1 MNLLSLLYFVLILG
15 AIVLVHEF
23 GHFIFSKLFGV
34 YVYEFSIGMGPKI
47 FHFKKKDG
55 ETEYC
60 IRAIPIGGFV
70 SLAGEDADD
79 NSKIEKKRKLYS
91 KPVWQRLIIMIAGAT
106 FNFLFAFVIL
116 FVSALIY
123 GSTSNEPII
132 ANVSEEYPAY
142 TAGIRE
148 GDTIVSINK
157 QRVSSWSEVQLYIK
171 ASKGEKLDIV
181 LKDKT
186 GTKREVSLIP
196 KEVKDEEGN
205 VTDYVVGISRDTTV
219 RRGFGVS
226 LKNALETTASL
237 YKLMLTT
244 LKELVTG
251 KFSVK
256 DLSGPVGIYS
266 VVDSQSKKGFENIL
280 SLVAYLSMNVGV
292 INLIPFPAFD
302 GGRVLFLIIEKIRKK
317 PIKAKTE
324 GMINSIGFILL
335 MLLMIFV
342 TISDVIKLF

>member
-1 MNLLSLLYFVLILG
+1 MNLLSLLYFILILG

-47 FHFKKKDG
+47 LHWKKKGG

-79 NSKIEKKRKLYS
+79 NSKIDKKRKLYS

-123 GSTSNEPII
+123 GSVSTKPIV
-132 ANVSEEYPAY
+132 ASVSEEYPAY
-142 TAGIRE
+142 TAGIKE

-157 QRVSSWSEVQLYIK
+157 QKVSSWNEVKLYIQTSEGK
-171 ASKGEKLDIV
+171 ELNIV

-186 GTKREVSLIP
+186 GTKREVKVIP
-196 KEVKDEEGN
+196 IEVKDDEGN
-205 VTDYVVGISRDTTV
+205 ISYAVGIGLDNTV
-219 RRGFGVS
+219 RRGLWTS
-226 LKNALETTASL
+226 LKHATQTTCSL

-244 LKELVTG
+244 LKQLITG
-251 KFSVK
+251 KFSVS

-266 VVDSQSKKGFENIL
+266 VVDSQSKQGLESIL
-280 SLVAYLSMNVGV
+280 YLIAYLSMNVGV

-302 GGRVLFLIIEKIRKK
+302 GGRVLFLIIEKIRRK

-335 MLLMIFV
+335 MLLMVFV
-342 TISDVIKLF
+342 TINDVIKLF